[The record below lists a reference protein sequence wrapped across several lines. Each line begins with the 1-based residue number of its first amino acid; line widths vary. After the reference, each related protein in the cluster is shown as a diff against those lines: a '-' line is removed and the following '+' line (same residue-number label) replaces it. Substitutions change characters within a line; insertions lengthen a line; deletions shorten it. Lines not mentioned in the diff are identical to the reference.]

1 MKDLKR
7 KMIVCFVVWGL
18 IGFNIANL
26 VHIFTNGAPAALV
39 VITAII
45 AGIGVAIG
53 IGQTIETLWE
63 AEILELKSKADAVL
77 ELLENMESEDDE
89 KCE

>member
-7 KMIVCFVVWGL
+7 KMIVCFIIWGL

-26 VHIFTNGAPAALV
+26 VHIFTNGADAASV
-39 VITAII
+39 VVLGII

-53 IGQTIETLWE
+53 IGQTIDALWE
-63 AEILELKSKADAVL
+63 AEILELKSKAVAVL